1 MANVNTVILIG
12 TLTRDPE
19 VKYLPKGTAV
29 AQVSLAINRTWTDDS
44 GTRKEEVT
52 FVEVEFWGRVAE
64 IVGEYCK
71 KGKPIYVDG
80 RLRLETWDD
89 KTTGQKRSKLKVVA
103 NSIQLLGSKSDGE
116 TKPEQRP
123 PAARKPAAPPPRPPA
138 DPDLDGDD
146 GDGVPF

>member
-52 FVEVEFWGRVAE
+52 FVSVEFWGRVAE

-103 NSIQLLGSKSDGE
+103 NSMQLLGSKSDGE

>member
-19 VKYLPKGTAV
+19 IKYTPKGTAV
-29 AQVSLAINRTWTDDS
+29 ANISLAINRTWNNDA
-44 GTRKEEVT
+44 GEKQEEVA
-52 FVEVEFWGRVAE
+52 FIDIDLWGRVAE

-80 RLRLETWDD
+80 RLRLETWED
-89 KTTGQKRSKLKVVA
+89 KNSGEKRSKLKVVA
-103 NSIQLLGSKSDGE
+103 NSMQLLGSKSDGE

-138 DPDLDGDD
+138 DPDLDADD
-146 GDGVPF
+146 GDDIPF